1 MIRRGLPFALFA
13 IFVGAMLAS
22 GLASAHVQYVSST
35 PSPSAPILPSAPKQ
49 VSVTLSE
56 AVERGTGTI
65 RVTND
70 TGARFDVPPVMYSSD
85 GRTMSASLDPSG
97 PGIYTVTWTAVS
109 AVDGHF
115 TAGSFSYGVQDKN
128 GHLNGTLPGPSNTGA
143 PVSPL
148 EVAFRSI
155 GFLGLAIAMGIG
167 VMANFMWLPAGRDP
181 DARASR
187 AYGVAFPV
195 LLNVGRIAAFAFAA
209 SMVGLLALAT
219 GFEGGPTGPPDGDG
233 SSATLGFLASPYLQ
247 TVAIRVALGAGLFVL
262 LSRAFAQS
270 RTESPE
276 KTSWTIQAAL
286 VLAVASIIASSIGTH
301 AAAASVFAAVGVAA
315 DAAHFGGIGLWF
327 GGLAGIVSIRSFFRD
342 PEAAPLARIVLG
354 RFSRM
359 AAYAVALVLGG
370 GVVLSLLLVGTW
382 EALLGTA
389 YGWVVLGK
397 IALFAP
403 MVGLGAFNRYR
414 LIPETAEAE
423 APTEAVRRIVGNVR
437 FETGLGIAVLVLA
450 GLLTAMTPAAS
461 VASAA
466 QNGVFAIDMVKD
478 GLRVH
483 FESYPYPTTVGVY
496 TFTILLNYDSNG
508 TEFTLARNGTI
519 QFTLWDPPRP
529 PEPKQNLSGPH
540 GNHFFIEMT
549 PLSSP
554 GIWKIDANFQRL
566 DYFDLRATFYVPIT
580 AAG

>member
-1 MIRRGLPFALFA
+1 
-13 IFVGAMLAS
+13 MLAS
-22 GLASAHVQYVSST
+22 GLVAAHAQYVTST
-35 PSPSAPILPSAPKQ
+35 PAPSAILPSAPTR

-56 AVERGTGTI
+56 TVEGGTGTI

-70 TGARFDVPPVMYSSD
+70 TGARFDVPPVMYSTD
-85 GRTMSASLDPSG
+85 GRTMSASLGPGG
-97 PGIYTVTWTAVS
+97 PGIFTVTWTAVS

-128 GHLNGTLPGPSNTGA
+128 GNLNGTLPGPSNTGA
-143 PVSPL
+143 PVSPP
-148 EVAFRSI
+148 EVALRSI

-219 GFEGGPTGPPDGDG
+219 GFEVGPPGPPVGDG
-233 SSATLGFLASPYLQ
+233 SPAAQGLLASPYLQ

-262 LSRAFAQS
+262 LSRAFARS

-276 KTSWTIQAAL
+276 KTGWTIQAAL
-286 VLAVASIIASSIGTH
+286 VLALASVIASSIGTH
-301 AAAASVFAAVGVAA
+301 AAAAPVFAAVGVAA

-382 EALLGTA
+382 EGLLGTA

-397 IALFAP
+397 VALFAP
-403 MVGLGAFNRYR
+403 MVALGAFNRYR
-414 LIPETAEAE
+414 LIPEIAEADK
-423 APTEAVRRIVGNVR
+423 PSEAVRRIVGNVR
-437 FETGLGIAVLVLA
+437 FETGLGIAVLILA

-461 VASAA
+461 VASATP
-466 QNGVFAIDMVKD
+466 NLFALDIVKD

-496 TFTILLNYDSNG
+496 TLTVILAYDSNG
-508 TEFTLARNGTI
+508 TPFLLGRNGTI
-519 QFTLWDPPRP
+519 QLTLWDPANP
-529 PEPKQNLSGPH
+529 PGPKQNLSGPH
-540 GNHFFIEMT
+540 GDHFFITTTGLST
-549 PLSSP
+549 PGL
-554 GIWKIDANFQRL
+554 WKIDTNFQRL
-566 DYFDLRATFYVPIT
+566 DGFDLRATFYLTIK
-580 AAG
+580 AGG